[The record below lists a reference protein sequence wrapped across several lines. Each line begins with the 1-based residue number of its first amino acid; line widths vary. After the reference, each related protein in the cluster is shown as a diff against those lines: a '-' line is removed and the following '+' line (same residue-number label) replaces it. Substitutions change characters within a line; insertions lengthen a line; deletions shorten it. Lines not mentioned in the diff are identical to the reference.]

1 MDAAKFSE
9 KPEVKLHFLDY
20 WRVIRLRRS
29 LILTV
34 FLLVVLTTA
43 AVTFWL
49 LPEKYASF
57 VRIEVNK
64 ESPEIDFT
72 SGYGG
77 HQNTMF
83 DPYFLQ
89 TQFEVLKSSSIL
101 NGVITGL
108 SLDQRYTRQLN
119 LEKPLTPD
127 ETYYLLLKRMK
138 VQQTRGTSLIE
149 IWVYDSDRA
158 LAAEIANKIAE
169 EYARERRRT
178 WEENREA
185 GIKKLKEK
193 LNIQQVQLDA
203 TNAYVNELQIKLKMA
218 IVGETPYSTATVE
231 SDRLREL
238 DRLLLDARDTYVR
251 SSNLLEKVKAIPA
264 EKLKDS
270 IATMVPGDLELTSLA
285 DRRNQAAAEFLA
297 VSNTMGSAHP
307 DYLKAQAHLDLVTRQ
322 FSNKLAGVIF
332 AVEKRVEADK
342 EQYETAKHNM
352 EVATAD
358 SSEKAKL
365 YRPFIE
371 AKRAAE
377 NLTVM
382 IEFLQK
388 KLISEDIEKDMPTS
402 LIVQVRD
409 MAKPGLRPVSPN
421 KPLNIVLGVL
431 VGLMVGVGLAFFIE
445 YLDTSVKTIDD
456 VERSLEAPVLAVIP
470 QQVGVLLDEGID
482 SPHAEAYR
490 VLRTNLLFARKDE
503 SWNTITVLSGGAGE
517 GKSTTL
523 FNLATVFAQ
532 NGSRVLVVDSD
543 LNRPSIHKMLH
554 VANSPGLTD
563 HLLKQVRFEDI
574 IQTTSQENLHFLPS
588 GKLPRTSMGILGSVQ
603 MKEVIKELKRRYDF
617 VFFDSP
623 PLLGVS
629 DASVLASQMDMTL
642 QVIQYRRYP
651 QLMTIRAKQMI
662 LKVGGHLM
670 GIVLNNINMSQDEN
684 YYYYSGYY
692 EYRSKQKPGEDVKGN
707 VAANT
712 DGAVKTETKAGVKA
726 EDKNENSGEI
736 KQKY

>member
-1 MDAAKFSE
+1 MDVVKPSE

-34 FLLVVLTTA
+34 FLLVVITTTV
-43 AVTFWL
+43 VTFWL

-64 ESPEIDFT
+64 DTPEVSFSYDT
-72 SGYGG
+72 RQGQS
-77 HQNTMF
+77 F

-89 TQFEVLKSSSIL
+89 TQFEILKSSSIL
-101 NGVITGL
+101 DSVITNLNLDQIFAKQLGEDHPL
-108 SLDQRYTRQLN
+108 SLD
-119 LEKPLTPD
+119 
-127 ETYYLLLKRMK
+127 ETYNILLKRVK
-138 VQQTRGTSLIE
+138 VQQTRATSLIE
-149 IWVYDSDRA
+149 IWVYDSDKA
-158 LAAEIANKIAE
+158 LAALIANAIADS
-169 EYARERRRT
+169 YRVNRKST
-178 WEENREA
+178 WENSRNIGIQRLEETLINRSNEWQA
-185 GIKKLKEK
+185 TSIQVDNLRKKL
-193 LNIQQVQLDA
+193 QVPI
-203 TNAYVNELQIKLKMA
+203 TS
-218 IVGETPYSTATVE
+218 ETYYQTATIY

-238 DRLLLDARDTYVR
+238 DSLRLQARDYYLR
-251 SSNLLEKVKAIPA
+251 DSNLLAHIEQ
-264 EKLKDS
+264 LKIDHPKDWKSSLGTLVTSDS
-270 IATMVPGDLELTSLA
+270 ELSALSE
-285 DRRNQAAAEFLA
+285 RFNQAQENFQM
-297 VSNTMGSAHP
+297 VTNMVDSAHP
-307 DYLKAQAHLDLVTRQ
+307 KYQSAIKALNLV
-322 FSNKLAGVIF
+322 K
-332 AVEKRVEADK
+332 D
-342 EQYETAKHNM
+342 QYEQKVDGIVRGIREKVDIEREHY
-352 EVATAD
+352 
-358 SSEKAKL
+358 EKAEHDFNQVTVESNEKAAA
-365 YRPFIE
+365 YQPYFN
-371 AKRAAE
+371 AKRKLE
-377 NLTVM
+377 EQTTMLDFLT
-382 IEFLQK
+382 K
-388 KLISEDIEKDMPTS
+388 KLLSEDLEKKMPEG

-409 MAKPGLRPVSPN
+409 MAKPGLKPVSPN
-421 KPLNIVLGVL
+421 KPLNIALGII
-431 VGLMVGVGLAFFIE
+431 VGLAVGIGLAFFIE

-470 QQVGVLLDEGID
+470 QQVGVLLDEGIE

-554 VANSPGLTD
+554 VSNNLGLTD
-563 HLLKQVRFEDI
+563 HLLKKAKIEDI
-574 IQTTSQENLHFLPS
+574 IQTTTQSNLDFMPS
-588 GKLPRTSMGILGSVQ
+588 GRLPRASVGILGSNQ
-603 MKEVIKELKRRYDF
+603 MKEVIKDLKRRYDF

-692 EYRSKQKPGEDVKGN
+692 EYKSKQKEGTDVKASGGSGKE
-707 VAANT
+707 AE
-712 DGAVKTETKAGVKA
+712 KTEKKQG
-726 EDKNENSGEI
+726 SGDI

>member
-1 MDAAKFSE
+1 MDVVKPSE

-34 FLLVVLTTA
+34 FLLVVITTT

-64 ESPEIDFT
+64 DTPEISFGSYD
-72 SGYGG
+72 SRQG
-77 HQNTMF
+77 QSF

-89 TQFEVLKSSSIL
+89 TQFEILKSSSIL
-101 NGVITGL
+101 NGVISNL
-108 SLDQRYTRQLN
+108 SLDQVFAKQLG
-119 LEKPLTPD
+119 EDHPLSLD
-127 ETYYLLLKRMK
+127 ETYNILLKRVK
-138 VQQTRGTSLIE
+138 VQQTRATSLIE
-149 IWVYDSDRA
+149 IWVYDSDKT
-158 LAAEIANKIAE
+158 LAAHIANRIAE
-169 EYARERRRT
+169 SYSASRKSGWERSR
-178 WEENREA
+178 NG
-185 GIKKLKEK
+185 GIDRLKTMLIEK
-193 LNIQQVQLDA
+193 SNEWHETSMEVDRLR
-203 TNAYVNELQIKLKMA
+203 NELKVPITS
-218 IVGETPYSTATVE
+218 ETYYQTATIY

-238 DRLLLDARDTYVR
+238 DTLRLQARDYYLR
-251 SSNLLEKVKAIPA
+251 DSNLLAHIEQ
-264 EKLKDS
+264 LKQAHTNDWKS
-270 IATMVPGDLELTSLA
+270 SLGTLVPGDSELSSLA
-285 DRRNQAAAEFLA
+285 ERLNQAQENFQM
-297 VSNTMGSAHP
+297 VTNMVDSAHP
-307 DYLKAQAHLDLVTRQ
+307 KYQTAVKALNLIRDQYDQKVDGIMRGIREKVDVEREHYEKAEHDFSLVTKD
-322 FSNKLAGVIF
+322 SNEKAALFQPYFNAKRKLEDQTTMLDF
-332 AVEKRVEADK
+332 LTKKLLSENVEKE
-342 EQYETAKHNM
+342 
-352 EVATAD
+352 
-358 SSEKAKL
+358 
-365 YRPFIE
+365 
-371 AKRAAE
+371 
-377 NLTVM
+377 
-382 IEFLQK
+382 
-388 KLISEDIEKDMPTS
+388 MPIG

-409 MAKPGLRPVSPN
+409 MAKPGLKPVSPN
-421 KPLNIVLGVL
+421 KPLNIALGII
-431 VGLMVGVGLAFFIE
+431 VGLAVGIGLAFFIE

-470 QQVGVLLDEGID
+470 QQVGVLLDEGIE

-554 VANSPGLTD
+554 VSNNLGLTD
-563 HLLKQVRFEDI
+563 HLLKKTKIEEI
-574 IQTTSQENLHFLPS
+574 IQTTTQPNLDFLPS
-588 GKLPRTSMGILGSVQ
+588 GRLPRASVGILGSNQ
-603 MKEVIKELKRRYDF
+603 MKEVIKDLKRRYDF

-692 EYRSKQKPGEDVKGN
+692 EYKSKQKEGTDVKASGGSN
-707 VAANT
+707 
-712 DGAVKTETKAGVKA
+712 KEA
-726 EDKNENSGEI
+726 EKSEKSEKKQGEGDI